1 MKKRDSDK
9 NPFEKKNLV
18 KLAPAAVVI
27 AAVAAAGAQAGSSGK
42 EVTAET
48 REVVKSQ
55 DLESLLKTAYSYEA
69 ADDEAEEESL
79 LKAGKNTSSASSKKK
94 TSKIS
99 KKKSGIKK
107 GSSKTLPVKTA
118 ASSGVGQGSTTTPTT
133 EVPEGG
139 YKDGTYQG
147 SGTGFGG
154 TITVQVTVSGGK
166 ITAVDILSASGETG
180 SYFASAQGVVS
191 KVLSSQSP
199 NVDAVSGATYSSN
212 GIIQAVQN
220 ALSQA
225 GNSDSAT
232 PAATPTPTPTP
243 KPAKKPKK
251 DTSVSYKDG
260 VYEGQAEG
268 FDGIVTVKVTIKN
281 GKIKKISNTNTDTPE
296 FFNKAWK
303 TIKSNVISRQSTS
316 EIDTVSGATFS
327 SNGILGALSQ
337 ALSKADQSGTTDSK
351 EEDITPTPTTV
362 PDETVTPIPTEIP
375 HPTKTPDNPSDE
387 QPVVKLLKDGTYTG
401 SAMGYSGKVNI
412 TLTIKDGKIT
422 EVTNTNSD
430 TRSFFNKAWRSIQP
444 KILEKQST
452 EGIDTVSGAT
462 FSSMGIL
469 DASKIALEQAK
480 NTEVQ
485 PSVTPEPTEAPDST
499 EKPEPTNTPKPTS
512 VPEPTTAP
520 EPTAVPEP
528 TETPAPTSAPEP
540 TDTPENSVT
549 PEPTATPEP
558 TPVPA
563 GAYTDGTYTGIGEGN
578 DGPDS
583 VQVTVTISG
592 GQIVGA
598 TYFSYD
604 DEEYVDTAWAG
615 ILGQVMGKQ
624 SADSV
629 DTVSGCTYSSQGFI
643 QAFRNALNQAKGA

>member
-154 TITVQVTVSGGK
+154 MITVQVTVSGGK

-232 PAATPTPTPTP
+232 PTPTPTP

-268 FDGIVTVKVTIKN
+268 FDGTVTVKVTIKN

-375 HPTKTPDNPSDE
+375 QPTKTPDNPSDE
-387 QPVVKLLKDGTYTG
+387 QPVVNLLKDGTYTG
-401 SAMGYSGKVNI
+401 SAMGYSGQVNI

-452 EGIDTVSGAT
+452 EGIATVSGAT

-604 DEEYVDTAWAG
+604 DEEYADTAWEG